1 MKSLISG
8 VVNATELLSIET
20 NKTTSRIHDLFSITD
35 FYYADDSNVIWS
47 IDSDWDDDVQ
57 TES

>member
-1 MKSLISG
+1 MKSLISV

-20 NKTTSRIHDLFSITD
+20 NKLTSRIHDLVQYYRF
-35 FYYADDSNVIWS
+35 FYADDSNVIWS